1 MSTHLHVFGSLG
13 TNIYTSPNAD
23 YLPEPPIVT
32 DSISSIFDGLRTRF
46 AYDLYFYFAFVPLQP
61 HYDGPVLGCLS
72 PFAVEVEQVAGRAPS
87 LSYQLKPARQRQ
99 WQALEQL
106 MLRLQ
111 RCLLRRISS
120 TYLETATTPDPS
132 SFGYAAAWP
141 TAARAI
147 LATRLAR
154 AAFTLRFAF
163 LSYLLMKEEVA
174 GTHVWEDIS
183 QDEHAIPLTMCNV
196 LRTSWICDWSIP
208 RIGAFV
214 DITRTFDPNAQC
226 QWHRD
231 IPHIVSLGNSIP
243 LWFAYPSNPISTE
256 LSPATRA
263 LYQQLRPENGWAW
276 IVQDAAMVLYT
287 SDSEFHGSSL
297 RTNDYY
303 GHLVVNTTTRTTDSR
318 VTVRRRTGDAVL
330 YSHAPADGSTS
341 LTRLQEY
348 TPSHSTL
355 QSYAFLYRGRQLPGE
370 LYKEF
375 VSREE
380 DIQTKWALA
389 ESEEDRRKRLARIAS
404 QQSQPLPGRNG
415 PSVYIWTHEQD
426 AEIRRKV
433 LFRDVRYVWR
443 HTTAEQR
450 LYNSFRHE
458 YDINYL
464 SAYILDDGN
473 AAQDT
478 AETGLHDTG
487 AYLMPNHP
495 DISSPLPSPSR
506 APVSLSSSQV
516 DPSQLDVTVHSAQS
530 TTHLPKVSTTTRN
543 LEELEFLRLQSHSN
557 TYPKVPFTTP
567 DNMHTPKVHY
577 LPCR

>member
-1 MSTHLHVFGSLG
+1 
-13 TNIYTSPNAD
+13 
-23 YLPEPPIVT
+23 
-32 DSISSIFDGLRTRF
+32 
-46 AYDLYFYFAFVPLQP
+46 
-61 HYDGPVLGCLS
+61 
-72 PFAVEVEQVAGRAPS
+72 
-87 LSYQLKPARQRQ
+87 
-99 WQALEQL
+99 
-106 MLRLQ
+106 
-111 RCLLRRISS
+111 
-120 TYLETATTPDPS
+120 
-132 SFGYAAAWP
+132 
-141 TAARAI
+141 
-147 LATRLAR
+147 
-154 AAFTLRFAF
+154 
-163 LSYLLMKEEVA
+163 MKEEVA

-196 LRTSWICDWSIP
+196 LRTSWICDWSIL

-318 VTVRRRTGDAVL
+318 VTPYT
-330 YSHAPADGSTS
+330 ST
-341 LTRLQEY
+341 RIH
-348 TPSHSTL
+348 PSHSTL
-355 QSYAFLYRGRQLPGE
+355 QSYAFLYRGCQLPGE

-450 LYNSFRHE
+450 IYNSFRHE

-495 DISSPLPSPSR
+495 YISSPLPSPSR

-516 DPSQLDVTVHSAQS
+516 DPSQLDVTVQSAQS
-530 TTHLPKVSTTTRN
+530 TTHLPTVSTQEKLGRTR
-543 LEELEFLRLQSHSN
+543 
-557 TYPKVPFTTP
+557 VPASSISQQHLSKGSLH
-567 DNMHTPKVHY
+567 NS
-577 LPCR
+577 